1 MMEMEKKASFR
12 NGKQIQMFV
21 KRGELWR
28 ADLSGLDAFNR
39 REVILLILQNDMGN
53 RFSPTSIA
61 VLSAKEDQEDDQYIE
76 TIYRKTS
83 YGFLKIRLDV
93 CQLSTIDKRGRL
105 IERLGR
111 VNDRILENIERKY
124 AVLLKG
130 A

>member
-1 MMEMEKKASFR
+1 MELEKKANFR
-12 NGKQIQMFV
+12 YGKQTQMLV

-28 ADLSGLDAFNR
+28 ADISGLDAFNR
-39 REVILLILQNDMGN
+39 KEVILLILQNDMGN

-61 VLSAKEDQEDDQYIE
+61 VLSATEDQEDDQYIE
-76 TIYRKTS
+76 TIYRRTS

-93 CQLSTIDKRGRL
+93 CQLTTFDKRGRL
-105 IERLGR
+105 IDRLGR

-124 AVLLKG
+124 SMLLKG